1 MLESPSCIVALV
13 DMSATAHGKGSL
25 LIHTANYVRE
35 TRGEDTWTQL
45 VASSPPA
52 DREVLQGV
60 LLAGSWYPIG
70 IVNRIVATFCDKY
83 HRGTPQDEMRR
94 LSAHI
99 ADSDLG
105 TVYKMALRFGSP
117 EFLLRRTDSLWNRYF
132 DVGKLT
138 PTEVDRGSWRLTLT
152 MPYGDEVAP
161 NQLFC
166 GPGCPA
172 WIEMGLKLTGA
183 KNASVRHVECRAQNG
198 TSCTYSVSW

>member
-1 MLESPSCIVALV
+1 
-13 DMSATAHGKGSL
+13 MSATAHGKGSL
-25 LIHTANYVRE
+25 LIHTASYVRE
-35 TRGEDTWTQL
+35 TRGESVWKKL
-45 VASSPPA
+45 VESSSPS
-52 DREVLQGV
+52 DREVLEGV

-70 IVNRIVATFCDKY
+70 VTNRIVQRFCDE
-83 HRGTPQDEMRR
+83 HHQSSPHDEMRR
-94 LSAHI
+94 LSAFI

-132 DVGKLT
+132 DVGKLS
-138 PTEVDRGSWRLTLT
+138 PTELDQGNWKLTLI
-152 MPYGDEVAP
+152 MPYGDEIAP

-172 WIEMGLKLTGA
+172 WIEMGLELTGA

-198 TSCTYSVSW
+198 MSCTYMVSW